1 MAKGPKGFFQACIL
15 RQFRAFS
22 RPTAVVEVGR
32 RSGLLKVP
40 NMAETYSLNFIRLL
54 RVVFSS
60 QQRRY

>member
-1 MAKGPKGFFQACIL
+1 MGLHVVGFDERVRLKGMAKGFFQACTL

-40 NMAETYSLNFIRLL
+40 NMA
-54 RVVFSS
+54 
-60 QQRRY
+60 